1 MQDGSLTKGLSCND
15 IYLFMYV
22 LDEKYLVN
30 ISAINPFTDFETI
43 QFNIRDDFTIKVLDA
58 GDVI

>member
-1 MQDGSLTKGLSCND
+1 
-15 IYLFMYV
+15 MYV